1 MGKNKIMTEPPVLS
15 DDDIAIGELMLFS
28 DSVEE
33 MLPKQ
38 QNGSKKTKLQVTP
51 INTTNH
57 VDVENVMLYSISK
70 MSLFAQKLF
79 YTAIS
84 EIQPEDKEFKE
95 VIFKAT
101 DIAKK
106 FNMKQQNVSS
116 GLYQATS
123 DLLESQLLVWDD
135 LKKDFMQV
143 NIYSTKFMPKEE
155 GIVVLKFNE
164 DMKKYLLGLKKHFSK
179 VPLKYL
185 LDLPTTNAMKLF
197 HIFYGQLYTNIKY
210 HKNGKLKISYRQL
223 RAMFEPEMFYN
234 YGRKRKWE
242 NPQYP
247 TFKDFNRNVL
257 KPAVLAINKQGIIHV
272 EIEQTRGEPDK
283 YKEEN
288 NKLFF
293 FESSSPVNARKISH
307 LVFTVTKGE
316 NFDIEEEK
324 RKNQNAED
332 ALLREICAYFK
343 ARFDISDVV
352 VKKLLREGYSYT
364 ELMLSAISMQS
375 ILNFSSRGLWIYTKD
390 KANWSDLTFRKEHYI
405 KEYLKISLP
414 NLGTFFDEEEKFHQL
429 VIKEPVGF
437 LKSTLKDKLYLQ
449 TIDLINKQGTLT
461 AFTSST
467 NEKLCVASLYD
478 NAEYGESFKNCIKGF
493 NNKKS
498 AVGYGKEFDLIYKIF
513 SSFCRDSALKLNP
526 NTKWRGYFYS
536 GFNEV
541 DVYWKIKFYKQ
552 KPERQESI
560 KKTVNR
566 ILAERNLL

>member
-1 MGKNKIMTEPPVLS
+1 MGKNKIMNEATISSEN
-15 DDDIAIGELMLFS
+15 DIVFGELMLFS

-84 EIQPEDKEFKE
+84 EIQSEDKEFKE
-95 VIFKAT
+95 VIFKSS

-135 LKKDFMQV
+135 LKKEFMQV

-197 HIFYGQLYTNIKY
+197 HIFYGQLYTNLKY
-210 HKNGKLKISYRQL
+210 HKNDKLKISYRQL

-234 YGRKRKWE
+234 YGRKRKWD

-257 KPAVLAINKQGIIHV
+257 KPAILAINKQGIIHV
-272 EIEQTRGEPDK
+272 EREEVRGEPDK
-283 YKEEN
+283 YKEDN

-293 FESSSPVNARKISH
+293 FESASPVNARKISH
-307 LVFTVTKGE
+307 LVFTITKGE

-324 RKNQNAED
+324 RKNKNTDD
-332 ALLREICAYFK
+332 ALLREICDYFK

-390 KANWSDLTFRKEHYI
+390 KENWDNLSYRKEHYI
-405 KEYLKISLP
+405 KEYLKIALP
-414 NLGTFFDEEEKFHQL
+414 NMGTFFDEEEKFHQL

-449 TIDLINKQGTLT
+449 TIDFINKQGTLT
-461 AFTSST
+461 AFASSV

-478 NAEYGESFKNCIKGF
+478 NAESGESFKKCIKGF

-498 AVGYGKEFDLIYKIF
+498 AVEYGKEFDLIYKIF
-513 SSFCRDSALKLNP
+513 SFFCRDSALKLNP
-526 NTKWRGYFYS
+526 NTNWENYFYS
-536 GFNEV
+536 GYNEV

-552 KPERQESI
+552 KPERQDSI

-566 ILAERNLL
+566 ILVERNLL